1 MSDSNHLLSLVQELT
16 WMLMDDR
23 LEPSQLEMLEQLLK
37 ENATARQTYLE
48 CVQLHVD
55 LKDHFGGL
63 PQIKLPGQLQ
73 VPAAKSKIAPLAP
86 LALPPE
92 VGQASSV

>member
-23 LEPSQLEMLEQLLK
+23 LEPSQLDMLEQLLK

-55 LKDHFGGL
+55 LKEHFGSL
-63 PQIKLPGQLQ
+63 PQIKLPGQAQ
-73 VPAAKSKIAPLAP
+73 VPAGKTKALPLAP

-92 VGQASSV
+92 LGQTSGV